1 MFVVAEETIGWL
13 VTPQNCPRWPLDG
26 GRLLYLVLLVGCYC
40 TWSQGVSSGSPG
52 NPFIFFWQT
61 VCFRFRKNQ
70 RCVNEILDL
79 SAHLIFRFPL
89 KVSWEHLFSSDP
101 LIPRMKLNCPMNG
114 TIWPQTQWRAQ
125 YVREVIYVGRSA
137 QRQNRATQL
146 GINLTNTPDNSSS
159 TFCTAAAAPLC
170 LCDKWCIGE
179 CRGILECA
187 ALLW

>member
-1 MFVVAEETIGWL
+1 MVAG
-13 VTPQNCPRWPLDG
+13 
-26 GRLLYLVLLVGCYC
+26 YC
-40 TWSQGVSSGSPG
+40 TWSCWLAATVPGHRVSAVARLGTLSY
-52 NPFIFFWQT
+52 FFWQT

-79 SAHLIFRFPL
+79 SAHLIFRFLL

-125 YVREVIYVGRSA
+125 YVRVVIYVGRSA

-159 TFCTAAAAPLC
+159 TFCTAAAPLC